1 MTLVRSYQFQY
12 QPLCSEP
19 PPPYTPSQ
27 TPSYTPQPPPPGKH
41 HHTLAT
47 SIPPFLSCEQ
57 TPPHLFRSS
66 ISRYGRY
73 LTTLR
78 HSVNSTTYLY
88 RLCPRS
94 PANSKPR
101 IYAVKIIP
109 SSSQPL
115 PSTQSFKNN
124 AINST
129 TINHPNILL
138 PFLPAIIDDAGNHHL
153 ITPYC
158 TGGTLHE
165 LVATTM
171 QLPPAEA
178 NCFFKQL
185 LRGVAY
191 LHNHP
196 SLQSYL
202 EQTHNAPPW
211 TSLTLN
217 PQDILLAG
225 EGTVRIKVCTTTP
238 HFHAASSS
246 PYYAPEVY
254 RVPNDNTNINENN
267 PKALDA
273 WALGMIYLFMR
284 TGRPAWTVAQ
294 AEEDRI
300 YARYARER
308 AQEGGFALIEDL
320 GPEPCR
326 NVIYAMLDPRPL
338 RRLTVHQASRS
349 EWIYGVAICEAG
361 EEGDVF
367 RDDGQCKKREGEGIL
382 QY

>member
-1 MTLVRSYQFQY
+1 MTLLAPYQFPH

-27 TPSYTPQPPPPGKH
+27 TPSYTPQPPHPSMH
-41 HHTLAT
+41 QHTLPT
-47 SIPPFLSCEQ
+47 SISPYLFCEQ
-57 TPPHLFRSS
+57 TPPHLSRSS

-73 LTTLR
+73 LTTLS

-88 RLCPRS
+88 RLCPRF
-94 PANSKPR
+94 PANSQPR

-109 SSSQPL
+109 SSSQPP
-115 PSTQSFKNN
+115 PSTQLFKNN
-124 AINST
+124 VLNSN

-165 LVATTM
+165 LIASTT
-171 QLPPAEA
+171 QLAPAEA

-196 SLQSYL
+196 NLQSHL
-202 EQTHNAPPW
+202 DQTHIGPPW

-217 PQDILLAG
+217 PQDILLTGA
-225 EGTVRIKVCTTTP
+225 GTVRIKVRAFSP
-238 HFHAASSS
+238 SSPHAARSS
-246 PYYAPEVY
+246 PYYAPELY
-254 RVPNDNTNINENN
+254 RVPNNNTNINENT

-284 TGRPAWTVAQ
+284 TGRPAWSVAQ
-294 AEEDRI
+294 AEEDRM

-320 GPEPCR
+320 GPVSVTFIPF
-326 NVIYAMLDPRPL
+326 PHWPL
-338 RRLTVHQASRS
+338 SLSITKMA
-349 EWIYGVAICEAG
+349 
-361 EEGDVF
+361 VF
-367 RDDGQCKKREGEGIL
+367 TPHRIV
-382 QY
+382 Y

>member
-1 MTLVRSYQFQY
+1 MTLIGPYQFQY

-27 TPSYTPQPPPPGKH
+27 TPSYSPQPPHLSKH
-41 HHTLAT
+41 LHALPT
-47 SIPPFLSCEQ
+47 SISPFLSCEQ
-57 TPPHLFRSS
+57 TPPHLSRSS

-78 HSVNSTTYLY
+78 HSANSTTYLY

-109 SSSQPL
+109 PSSQPL
-115 PSTQSFKNN
+115 SSTHSSKNN
-124 AINST
+124 AINSN
-129 TINHPNILL
+129 TINHPNVLL

-165 LVATTM
+165 LVASTT
-171 QLPPAEA
+171 QLSPAEA

-196 SLQSYL
+196 DLRSHL
-202 EQTHNAPPW
+202 EQTHNGPQW
-211 TSLTLN
+211 TSLNLN

-225 EGTVRIKVCTTTP
+225 EGTVRIKVRAFSPPTTTTP
-238 HFHAASSS
+238 DLHAAGSS

-254 RVPNDNTNINENN
+254 CLLNAPTTATGINEIN

-284 TGRPAWTVAQ
+284 TGRPAWIVAQ

-308 AQEGGFALIEDL
+308 VQEGGFALIEGL

-326 NVIYAMLDPRPL
+326 NVIYAMLNPRPL
-338 RRLTVHQASRS
+338 RRLTVHQALQS
-349 EWIYGVAICEAG
+349 EWIYGVAVCEAG
-361 EEGDVF
+361 EESDLLP
-367 RDDGQCKKREGEGIL
+367 RQRSL
-382 QY
+382 